1 NIYKNRILTM
11 IRVNHSSSSE
21 EEEEEM
27 ARFSVGREEDD
38 NDEGPSNPTRRPVP
52 KRRRTTAGTF
62 SCSAVISQQEEEERE
77 RERERERAVEEEVDE
92 EAEEEEE
99 DWGSESESEGNFRLS
114 GDRRVPVRESEVSRE
129 NRSISGEDPD
139 QNLEGLRGNG
149 SISVTLS
156 DPDVLDCP
164 ICLEHLRVPIF
175 QCENGHIAC
184 ASCCTKTANKCPS
197 CSWPIGYNRCRAM
210 EKVLESVKVSC
221 VNKMYGCK
229 EILSYSKKTDHES
242 ACIYV
247 PCSCPSHGCDF
258 LGTST
263 NVYAHFTDKHAS
275 SADHI
280 FFNAV
285 HPIHIE
291 KDQSYKIL
299 QMRTEGI
306 LFIINHAS
314 NRVGSA
320 FNIIC
325 VGPARQKRRFSY
337 KLVVTDGESSF
348 KLESIAESMPNW
360 SENSP
365 LKKFLVVPRDVV
377 NSSAPLK
384 LNVFIEEKEYVCN
397 GCRC

>member
-1 NIYKNRILTM
+1 
-11 IRVNHSSSSE
+11 
-21 EEEEEM
+21 M

-38 NDEGPSNPTRRPVP
+38 NDEGPSNPTRRPEP

-62 SCSAVISQQEEEERE
+62 SCSAVIRQQEEEEEERE
-77 RERERERAVEEEVDE
+77 RERERERVVEEEVEE
-92 EAEEEEE
+92 EAEEEAE

-129 NRSISGEDPD
+129 NRSISVEDPD
-139 QNLEGLRGNG
+139 QNLEGSRGNG
-149 SISVTLS
+149 SISVMLS

-184 ASCCTKTANKCPS
+184 ASCCTKIANKCPS
-197 CSWPIGYNRCRAM
+197 CCWPIGYNRCRAM
-210 EKVLESVKVSC
+210 EKVVESVKVSC

-229 EILSYSKKTDHES
+229 EILSYSKKTDHEN

-258 LGTST
+258 
-263 NVYAHFTDKHAS
+263 
-275 SADHI
+275 I
-280 FFNAV
+280 
-285 HPIHIE
+285 
-291 KDQSYKIL
+291 
-299 QMRTEGI
+299 EGI

-314 NRVGSA
+314 DRVGSA

-325 VGPARQKRRFSY
+325 VGPSRQRRRFSY

-348 KLESIAESMPNW
+348 KLESVAECIPNW

>member
-1 NIYKNRILTM
+1 
-11 IRVNHSSSSE
+11 
-21 EEEEEM
+21 M

-38 NDEGPSNPTRRPVP
+38 NDEGPSNPTRRPEP

-62 SCSAVISQQEEEERE
+62 SCSAVIRQQEEEEEERE
-77 RERERERAVEEEVDE
+77 RERERERVVEEEVEEDAEE
-92 EAEEEEE
+92 EAEEEAE
-99 DWGSESESEGNFRLS
+99 DWGSESESEGNFRSS

-129 NRSISGEDPD
+129 NRSISVEDPD
-139 QNLEGLRGNG
+139 QNLEGSRGNG
-149 SISVTLS
+149 SISVMLS

-184 ASCCTKTANKCPS
+184 ASCCTKIANKCPS
-197 CSWPIGYNRCRAM
+197 CCWPIGYNRCRAM
-210 EKVLESVKVSC
+210 EKVVESVKVSC

-229 EILSYSKKTDHES
+229 EILSYSKKTDHEN

-258 LGTST
+258 IGTST
-263 NVYAHFTDKHAS
+263 NVYAHFSDKHAS
-275 SADHI
+275 SAEHI

-314 NRVGSA
+314 DRVGSA

-325 VGPARQKRRFSY
+325 VGPSRQKRRFSY

-348 KLESIAESMPNW
+348 KLESVAECIPNW